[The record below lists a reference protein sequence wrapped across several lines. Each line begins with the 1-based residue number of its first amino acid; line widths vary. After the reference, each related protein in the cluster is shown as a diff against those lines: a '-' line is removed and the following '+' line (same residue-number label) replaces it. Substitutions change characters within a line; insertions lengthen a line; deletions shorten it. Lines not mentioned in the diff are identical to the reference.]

1 MPVASPLSGI
11 THWRRVVLA
20 IWIALFA
27 TQFGIGFAN
36 PFFPLFLQRDLGVRD
51 PRELAVW
58 SGLAAGGS
66 GIVAFFVLPLW
77 GVVADRYG
85 RKPMVLRAMLGIGTL
100 TVVSGLVVNAVELV
114 AARMVMG
121 ATVGVNTFGTAMV
134 ADAAP
139 RARIGWALGMTSS
152 ARSLGQAVGPIV
164 GGVLATLLPLR
175 IVFALG
181 GLLVLTMSIPTVVLL
196 REAPIAGGDRSHVG
210 VRQVLHAAGPRTT
223 LSLLVVI
230 VCQSLAWF
238 AYVGAQPLV
247 VLRILQISPGGT
259 AFATGLTFAALGV
272 ATAIAAVTY
281 SGLLPRLGFRLLAA
295 LSCCVMTAGLVG
307 LAMAPSV
314 AWLLFATAF
323 VGLTFGA
330 LNPTLTSM
338 LGLEA
343 PSAIKASVFGV
354 GASFVALG
362 SGAGPILGG
371 FAAGAL
377 GVRAGLMA
385 LALVPLVAALIVW
398 WKGREPNLAEVQRTQ
413 SPSIGS

>member
-1 MPVASPLSGI
+1 MPVESPESGI
-11 THWRRVVLA
+11 TRWHRVVLA

-36 PFFPLFLQRDLGVRD
+36 PFFPLFLQRDLGVHD
-51 PRELAVW
+51 PRQLAVW

-66 GIVAFFVLPLW
+66 GIVAFFLLPLW
-77 GVVADRYG
+77 GLVADRYG

-100 TVVSGLVVNAVELV
+100 TVVSGLVVNAIQLI

-134 ADAAP
+134 ADSAP
-139 RARIGWALGMTSS
+139 RARVGWALGMTSS

-164 GGVLATLLPLR
+164 GGVLASLLPLR

-181 GLLVLTMSIPTVVLL
+181 GLLVLVMAIPTVLLL
-196 REAPIAGGDRSHVG
+196 RETPIAGGDRPRIDA
-210 VRQVLHAAGPRTT
+210 RQVLRAAGPSTALT
-223 LSLLVVI
+223 LLVVI
-230 VCQSLAWF
+230 GCQSLVWF

-247 VLRILQISPGGT
+247 VLRLLQLSPGGT
-259 AFATGLTFAALGV
+259 AFATGLTFAVLGV
-272 ATAIAAVTY
+272 ATALAAVTY
-281 SGLLPRLGFRLLAA
+281 SGLLPRLGFRRLAA

-307 LAMAPSV
+307 LALAPSV

-330 LNPTLTSM
+330 LNPTLTTM

-362 SGAGPILGG
+362 SGAGPIVGG
-371 FAAGAL
+371 IAAGAL

-385 LALVPLVAALIVW
+385 LGAVSLAAALIVW
-398 WKGREPNLAEVQRTQ
+398 WRGREPNLAEIQLTQ
-413 SPSIGS
+413 SPSIES